1 MLVKFATGL
10 LALVMLVG
18 AVGVLAA
25 DDKDKDK
32 DSDKATS
39 VTGCLQKGEGANEF
53 MLTGSDGSTW
63 EIKSDSVDLASHVGQ
78 TVTVS
83 GDRSKEHA
91 KAHEMK
97 EKTKS
102 EMQERGMDKNA
113 TEHGHLNVSNV
124 TKVSD
129 TCKQ

>member
-1 MLVKFATGL
+1 MFVKFATGL
-10 LALVMLVG
+10 LALAMLVG

-25 DDKDKDK
+25 DGQDKDNDNTAK
-32 DSDKATS
+32 T
-39 VTGCLQKGEGANEF
+39 VTGCLQKGESANEY
-53 MLTGSDGSTW
+53 MLTGTDGSTW

-83 GDRSKEHA
+83 GNRSKVHA
-91 KAHEMK
+91 KAHELK

-102 EMQERGMDKNA
+102 EAQEHGMDKNA

-129 TCKQ
+129 SCKQ

>member
-25 DDKDKDK
+25 DDKDKDDNTAK
-32 DSDKATS
+32 T
-39 VTGCLQKGEGANEF
+39 VTGCLQKGESANEF

-83 GDRSKEHA
+83 GDRSKAHA
-91 KAHEMK
+91 KTHEAK
-97 EKTKS
+97 EKAKS
-102 EMQERGMDKNA
+102 EMQEHGMDKNA
-113 TEHGHLNVSNV
+113 TEHGHLTVGNL

-129 TCKQ
+129 KCSQ